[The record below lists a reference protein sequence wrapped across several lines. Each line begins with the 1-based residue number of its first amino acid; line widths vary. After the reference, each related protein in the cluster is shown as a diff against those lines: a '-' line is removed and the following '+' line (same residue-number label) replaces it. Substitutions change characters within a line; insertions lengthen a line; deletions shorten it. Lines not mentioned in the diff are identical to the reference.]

1 MLLFKIF
8 LLIAFTVWLV
18 AMISAYQYGRIG
30 RQLLQYDKKRTEED
44 VELPPLSVIIA
55 AHNQAPALRRHLP
68 SILNQ
73 DYDRFE
79 VIVIDMASTDETKDV
94 LERLEMQNA
103 HLRHTCT
110 PASARD
116 ISVERLAL
124 TLGFRAALHNWVVIT
139 RPDCE
144 IASPRWL
151 QGIGKTITN
160 PHNNAQSAHLK
171 EPDMILG
178 SAQYDEQRST
188 WFDYQ
193 IGFYRLWNTICH
205 THHILDGHSAI
216 SADSCN
222 LAFRKSYFMESG
234 GFSVAQNLETG
245 AVELL
250 VNHTS
255 TPTNTALMLMP
266 LSMVIQDRIGS
277 SRLWKQERV
286 FYAETERYQRNTKLY
301 RLKQALR
308 MLIPWS
314 VILFLVLPLLICMVL
329 TVSSNATDE
338 TQVYMYIF
346 ISILCVLLL
355 IYIPTKLVCLHT
367 TTHALGCRNYY
378 LSYLVLEL
386 LLPFQVFSTGFTH
399 RFSSH
404 NEFRKKFI

>member
-1 MLLFKIF
+1 MLFFKIA
-8 LLIAFTVWLV
+8 LLITLTVWLV
-18 AMISAYQYGRIG
+18 AMISTYQYGRIG

-103 HLRHTCT
+103 HLRHTYT

-116 ISVERLAL
+116 ISIERLAL
-124 TLGFRAALHNWVVIT
+124 TLGFRAAIHEWVVIT

-151 QGIGKTITN
+151 MGIGKAITH
-160 PHNNAQSAHLK
+160 PHSTQRSQLK

-178 SAQYDEQRST
+178 SARYDEQRST

-193 IGFYRLWNTICH
+193 IGFYRLWNTICR

-222 LAFRKSYFMESG
+222 LAFRKNYFMECG
-234 GFSVAQNLETG
+234 GFSVAQNLE
-245 AVELL
+245 ADAIELL

-255 TPTNTALMLMP
+255 KPTNTALMLMP
-266 LSMVIQDRIGS
+266 SSMVIQDRIGS
-277 SRLWKQERV
+277 PRLWKQERV
-286 FYAETERYQRNTKLY
+286 FYAETQRYQRHTKLY
-301 RLKQALR
+301 RFKQVLR

-314 VILFLVLPLLICMVL
+314 VILFLILPLLTCAVL
-329 TVSSNATDE
+329 LASSQMADE
-338 TQVYMYIF
+338 TQMYMFIYIA
-346 ISILCVLLL
+346 ILSVLLL
-355 IYIPTKLVCLHT
+355 IYIPTKLISLHT
-367 TTHALGCRNYY
+367 TTHALGCRSYY
-378 LSYLVLEL
+378 LSYIILEL
-386 LLPFQVFSTGFTH
+386 LLPFQFFSTGFTH
-399 RFSSH
+399 HFSSH